1 MLTEAEKRILHGVYL
16 RRPRIDE
23 WYVYR
28 SLELAWLIDHNY
40 ACAGE
45 WGAGVKLMERVLDPN
60 ADMFGPASATHQEL
74 TAILTHLRGA
84 GLIEWQA
91 LPPVQ
96 LSQRFRVTYQGAQ
109 IARMLRTR
117 RGRLSVWYS
126 EHKDG
131 VIGLLITA
139 AVSALTS
146 LVVAYLTHGK

>member
-1 MLTEAEKRILHGVYL
+1 MLTKAEKRILHGVYL

-28 SLELAWLIDHNY
+28 SLELAWLIDHDY
-40 ACAGE
+40 ASAKE
-45 WGAGVKLMERVLDPN
+45 WGSDGKITERILDPN

-84 GLIEWQA
+84 GLIEWHEQ
-91 LPPVQ
+91 PVVS
-96 LSQRFRVTYQGAQ
+96 LSHEVRVTYEGAQ
-109 IARMLRTR
+109 IARKLRTWQ
-117 RGRLSVWYS
+117 GQFGVWYS

-139 AVSALTS
+139 AVSAVTS
-146 LVVAYLTHGK
+146 LIVAYLTHRK

>member
-1 MLTEAEKRILHGVYL
+1 MLTKAEKRILHGVYL
-16 RRPRIDE
+16 HRPRIDE

-28 SLELAWLIDHNY
+28 SLELAWLIDHDY
-40 ACAGE
+40 AFAKE
-45 WGAGVKLMERVLDPN
+45 WGAGERCLERVLDRN
-60 ADMFGPASATHQEL
+60 TDMFGPASATHQEL
-74 TAILTHLRGA
+74 TALLTHLRGA

-91 LPPVQ
+91 LPLVQ

-109 IARMLRTR
+109 IARMLHTR

-139 AVSALTS
+139 TVSALTS
-146 LVVAYLTHGK
+146 LIVAYLTHGK